1 MTHNDSEHRLI
12 ADIKHLLDADLP
24 DADTRAALQQARIR
38 ALNESEKRSPRTPWL
53 EFAVAAS
60 LVAVLAVNLPQSK
73 NGSQSAPATALAAR
87 KETSTSATAV
97 AVLPQKS
104 PPPMPPTLVR
114 PTDSRLQAKPLA
126 TQVSTIDMDLLENL
140 DLYEDTEFYE
150 WLSEQ
155 EDQGGIDA

>member
-1 MTHNDSEHRLI
+1 MTHNDSERRLI
-12 ADIKHLLDADLP
+12 ADIKQLLDAELP

-38 ALNESEKRSPRTPWL
+38 ALNEPGKRQRRPWL

-60 LVAVLAVNLPQSK
+60 LLAAVAVNLPESK
-73 NGSQSAPATALAAR
+73 TDPQSAPATPLAAR
-87 KETSTSATAV
+87 NTTNTSGTAV
-97 AVLPQKS
+97 AVLPQKP

-114 PTDSRLQAKPLA
+114 PTDSRLQAKPVA
-126 TQVSTIDMDLLENL
+126 SQAAAVDMDLLENL

-155 EDQGGIDA
+155 ESQGGLDA

>member
-1 MTHNDSEHRLI
+1 MTGDNREQQLI
-12 ADIKHLLDADLP
+12 ADIKHLLDAELP

-38 ALNESEKRSPRTPWL
+38 ALSETAKRQRTPWL

-60 LVAVLAVNLPQSK
+60 LVAVVAVNLPQSK
-73 NGSQSAPATALAAR
+73 TGSKTAPATPLAAR
-87 KETSTSATAV
+87 KTASSSAAAV
-97 AVLPQKS
+97 AVLPQKT

-126 TQVSTIDMDLLENL
+126 TQVSGIDMDLLENL

-155 EDQGGIDA
+155 EGEGVLDA